1 MKIFPKESAATENR
15 PAAAKGKATSKA
27 AKESVRKKEALPA
40 KKDISAAEIREKLAA
55 RVETSD
61 AAKNMAIK
69 NSKPLGAGFM
79 NDEAKPAPI
88 IAKAPAEEG
97 AEAVS
102 GEVKSPNTKD
112 FVLNSDIAKNDPTDS
127 NTQEKLKMAL
137 SKGAFNF
144 NPKERDALE
153 KILAN
158 Q

>member
-69 NSKPLGAGFM
+69 NSKPLV
-79 NDEAKPAPI
+79 PA
-88 IAKAPAEEG
+88 
-97 AEAVS
+97 
-102 GEVKSPNTKD
+102 
-112 FVLNSDIAKNDPTDS
+112 L
-127 NTQEKLKMAL
+127 
-137 SKGAFNF
+137 
-144 NPKERDALE
+144 
-153 KILAN
+153 
-158 Q
+158 